1 MLEIYL
7 RPLFFSVSFEMRKAS
22 DLEIWRNEDRYSL
35 NAQPFNAKDVLA
47 GAMDWMTS
55 IRDLF
60 FSLY

>member
-1 MLEIYL
+1 
-7 RPLFFSVSFEMRKAS
+7 MRKAS

-35 NAQPFNAKDVLA
+35 NAKPFNDKDVLA